1 MPILDGVLGHDF
13 DGVLAAAQQGDE
25 AAFARMWRDVNP
37 SLLRYLRLFAG
48 EVAEDVAA
56 DTWVQVVRRLKDFEG
71 SEVGWR
77 AWVFTTAR
85 RRAFDEG
92 RRRARR
98 NAAVAAAGQALEVG
112 HPDARTGADQADL
125 ADTADMALEHLQTRR
140 VLALVAQLPGKQA
153 EVIVLRVVAGLPVEE
168 VARILRCSPGAV
180 RVNAHRGLKRLAGI
194 LASEGVTL

>member
-1 MPILDGVLGHDF
+1 MLGHDF

-25 AAFARMWRDVNP
+25 AAFARLWRDLNP

-56 DTWVQVVRRLKDFEG
+56 DTWMQVVRRLKDFEG
-71 SEVGWR
+71 TEVGWR

-85 RRAFDEG
+85 RRALDEG
-92 RRRARR
+92 RRRTRR
-98 NAAVAAAGQALEVG
+98 SAAATASGRALEVG
-112 HPDARTGADQADL
+112 HPDARTGADQSEV

-168 VARILRCSPGAV
+168 VARILACSPGAV
-180 RVNAHRGLKRLAGI
+180 RVNAHRGLRRLAVI